1 MGQEPSVC
9 EESVYN
15 NIYRTHAE
23 GLRNYLYYKF
33 GDMQRAEDIVH
44 DSFVKLWSICSTVVY
59 KKVASFLYSI
69 SRNLMIDTLRNKKVA
84 LKFEKGLVK
93 EQDNEDPYF
102 KLRTKEFQLK
112 LESVISDLPE
122 KQREAFLMNRIDKL
136 TYKEIAIR
144 LEVSETAIEKRI
156 SKALIKLNSITE
168 IKNFSI

>member
-1 MGQEPSVC
+1 MAEEPSVC

-23 GLRNYLYYKF
+23 SLRNYLYYKF
-33 GDMQRAEDIVH
+33 GNMQRAEDIVH

-93 EQDNEDPYF
+93 ELDNEDPYF
-102 KLRTKEFQLK
+102 KLRTKEFRLK
-112 LESVISDLPE
+112 LESVISSLPE

-144 LEVSETAIEKRI
+144 LDVSETAIEKRI
-156 SKALIKLNSITE
+156 SKALIKLNTITE
-168 IKNFSI
+168 IKDFSI